1 MIQQIAHEKA
11 DTVGVTVPAGVA
23 LALAV
28 AKELHSPA
36 NLPVEGLADCLPD
49 GLPVGR
55 TPSPATPSPATPSP
69 ATPSPATP
77 SPATAATSTATT
89 STASAGVAASTG
101 AATSTGATT
110 ALATAAAPARR
121 PALTDS
127 APDPDERPVLA
138 AHRIPE
144 AAEVPQ
150 LMGLRTSPARPH
162 RHKVPLRRLTAMAA

>member
-49 GLPVGR
+49 GLPAGR
-55 TPSPATPSPATPSP
+55 
-69 ATPSPATP
+69 TP
-77 SPATAATSTATT
+77 SPATAATATVPT
-89 STASAGVAASTG
+89 GAVPTGAAASTG
-101 AATSTGATT
+101 AAT
-110 ALATAAAPARR
+110 ALATATAPVPTAPAGLD
-121 PALTDS
+121 PTGSDS
-127 APDPDERPVLA
+127 APDPDSVPDERPVLA

>member
-49 GLPVGR
+49 GLPAGR
-55 TPSPATPSPATPSP
+55 TPG
-69 ATPSPATP
+69 
-77 SPATAATSTATT
+77 PATAATATVPTAAVPTG
-89 STASAGVAASTG
+89 AAASTG
-101 AATSTGATT
+101 AATSTGAAASTGAAT
-110 ALATAAAPARR
+110 ALATATAPVPAAPA
-121 PALTDS
+121 ALDPTGSDS

>member
-49 GLPVGR
+49 GLPAGR
-55 TPSPATPSPATPSP
+55 
-69 ATPSPATP
+69 TP
-77 SPATAATSTATT
+77 SPATAATATVPTAAVPTG
-89 STASAGVAASTG
+89 AAASTG
-101 AATSTGATT
+101 AATSTGAAASTGAAT
-110 ALATAAAPARR
+110 ALATATAPA
-121 PALTDS
+121 PAALAGLDPTGSDSDS

>member
-49 GLPVGR
+49 GLPAGR
-55 TPSPATPSPATPSP
+55 
-69 ATPSPATP
+69 TP
-77 SPATAATSTATT
+77 SPATAATATVPT
-89 STASAGVAASTG
+89 GAVPAAIVPTGAAASTG
-101 AATSTGATT
+101 AAT
-110 ALATAAAPARR
+110 ALATATAPVPAAPAGLD
-121 PALTDS
+121 PTGSDS
-127 APDPDERPVLA
+127 TPDPDSVTDERPVLA

>member
-49 GLPVGR
+49 GLPAGR
-55 TPSPATPSPATPSP
+55 
-69 ATPSPATP
+69 TP
-77 SPATAATSTATT
+77 SPATAATATVPT
-89 STASAGVAASTG
+89 GAVPTGAAASTG
-101 AATSTGATT
+101 AATSTGAAASTGAAT
-110 ALATAAAPARR
+110 ALATATAPVPAAPAGLN
-121 PALTDS
+121 PTGSDS
-127 APDPDERPVLA
+127 TPDPDSVTDERPVLT

>member
-49 GLPVGR
+49 GLPAGR
-55 TPSPATPSPATPSP
+55 
-69 ATPSPATP
+69 TP
-77 SPATAATSTATT
+77 SPATAATATVPTAAVSTATVPT
-89 STASAGVAASTG
+89 GAAASTG
-101 AATSTGATT
+101 AATSTGPAT
-110 ALATAAAPARR
+110 ALATATAPV
-121 PALTDS
+121 PTGSDSDS

-138 AHRIPE
+138 AHRLPE

>member
-23 LALAV
+23 LPLAV

-49 GLPVGR
+49 GLPAGR
-55 TPSPATPSPATPSP
+55 
-69 ATPSPATP
+69 TP
-77 SPATAATSTATT
+77 SPATAATAT
-89 STASAGVAASTG
+89 VPTG
-101 AATSTGATT
+101 
-110 ALATAAAPARR
+110 AAAPA
-121 PALTDS
+121 PAAPAD
-127 APDPDERPVLA
+127 PDPTGSESDPAERPVLA

-150 LMGLRTSPARPH
+150 LMGLRTPPARPH